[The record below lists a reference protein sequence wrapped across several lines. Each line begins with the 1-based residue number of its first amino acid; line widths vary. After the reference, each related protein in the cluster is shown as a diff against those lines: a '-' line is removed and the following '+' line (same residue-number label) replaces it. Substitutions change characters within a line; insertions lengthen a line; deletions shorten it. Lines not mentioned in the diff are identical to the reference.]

1 MKIIASL
8 LLSTALF
15 SVLPINATGNSKQRL
30 FETKKTDTIPYRI
43 PAIAT
48 CSNGDLIAVSDYRY
62 CKADIGFGPVDL
74 HYRISRDNGRT
85 WGPEALLADGN
96 GIEKGN
102 VWDYAFGDCAIVAD
116 RNGSEVLVLCVA
128 GKMPY
133 SRSMRTNPTR
143 IACFR
148 SHDNGQTWDQGTE
161 ITEQIYGLFD
171 HRKTGP
177 IRSLF
182 VGSGK
187 IHQSRYVKTGKFY
200 RLYAALC
207 TYSGNFVI
215 FSDDFGDTWKV
226 LGDADESCCPDG
238 DEPKCEELP
247 NGSVVLS
254 SRSEGRM
261 FNIYTFTDIKS
272 GAGQW
277 GRRAKATAFE
287 GIKNACNGE
296 ILVLKAR
303 NTATRRPTF
312 VAVQSVP
319 FGPQRANVG
328 FFYRELDIAHLTP
341 EAFADDWHKGL
352 QVSNEVSAYSTMT
365 PQHDGRIGFLW
376 EEGPTNYNIDYISL
390 SLSDITRGRFTID
403 RSVKKEQKHSRK

>member
-133 SRSMRTNPTR
+133 SRSMRANPTR
-143 IACFR
+143 IVSEVTTTVKR
-148 SHDNGQTWDQGTE
+148 GTK
-161 ITEQIYGLFD
+161 G
-171 HRKTGP
+171 RKLL
-177 IRSLF
+177 S
-182 VGSGK
+182 
-187 IHQSRYVKTGKFY
+187 KFT
-200 RLYAALC
+200 A
-207 TYSGNFVI
+207 
-215 FSDDFGDTWKV
+215 FSTTAK
-226 LGDADESCCPDG
+226 P
-238 DEPKCEELP
+238 
-247 NGSVVLS
+247 VLS
-254 SRSEGRM
+254 AVYLLVRVK
-261 FNIYTFTDIKS
+261 FIKV
-272 GAGQW
+272 
-277 GRRAKATAFE
+277 ATSKRVNFIAFMLLSAH
-287 GIKNACNGE
+287 IPA
-296 ILVLKAR
+296 IL
-303 NTATRRPTF
+303 
-312 VAVQSVP
+312 
-319 FGPQRANVG
+319 
-328 FFYRELDIAHLTP
+328 
-341 EAFADDWHKGL
+341 
-352 QVSNEVSAYSTMT
+352 
-365 PQHDGRIGFLW
+365 
-376 EEGPTNYNIDYISL
+376 
-390 SLSDITRGRFTID
+390 
-403 RSVKKEQKHSRK
+403 